1 MNLKPPKQPASVPA
15 DILQLEKMMKAGA
28 FAQAEAP
35 ARKAAKKYPRVP
47 IVQMMLGISLAEQEK
62 SEEALK
68 QFHKVARLQPD
79 NADVWRN
86 IGMLEQRARNF
97 ESAEKALLKAIA
109 INPKFGQAYTTI
121 GAIYDGL
128 GEQQKAL
135 DAYYK
140 AVELLPKT
148 AASHNN
154 LLAQL
159 EITNDSDALEAAL
172 ENARKQIPGNAI
184 VSYFEGI
191 LAQRKGDLP
200 TARKQ
205 LEAVRFDLPPFR
217 NRSIEVSRCGHL
229 GRICDKL
236 GDYPAAFKYFQK
248 CKSILAQRAAELGYE
263 TEGYF
268 KTISRTLGYVEAR
281 QFDAWKPYDLPDD
294 VAPVFLIGFPRSGT
308 TLLDTIL
315 RSHPDIE
322 VVEEGPAVRDMMRAL
337 GEVNENRNEALINMT
352 AKQAEK
358 LRNVYLTS
366 LRKGITGHGKIII
379 DKLPLNILH
388 VPVICRIFPNARFIL
403 TLRHPADSVLSNYMQ
418 AFDQNQAMAVMNKL
432 STAAQFYDLAM
443 RIWEASLPLI
453 GDNFVESR
461 YEDLVD
467 DMQTTLT
474 PVLKL
479 LGLDWDEN
487 MENYR
492 QTALERGRIRT
503 PSYNQVVKP
512 LYKDAQQRWKHY
524 AKPMAGIL
532 PLLEPWAERFGY
544 GKLSD

>member
-1 MNLKPPKQPASVPA
+1 M
-15 DILQLEKMMKAGA
+15 
-28 FAQAEAP
+28 
-35 ARKAAKKYPRVP
+35 
-47 IVQMMLGISLAEQEK
+47 
-62 SEEALK
+62 
-68 QFHKVARLQPD
+68 
-79 NADVWRN
+79 
-86 IGMLEQRARNF
+86 
-97 ESAEKALLKAIA
+97 
-109 INPKFGQAYTTI
+109 
-121 GAIYDGL
+121 
-128 GEQQKAL
+128 
-135 DAYYK
+135 
-140 AVELLPKT
+140 
-148 AASHNN
+148 
-154 LLAQL
+154 
-159 EITNDSDALEAAL
+159 
-172 ENARKQIPGNAI
+172 
-184 VSYFEGI
+184 
-191 LAQRKGDLP
+191 
-200 TARKQ
+200 
-205 LEAVRFDLPPFR
+205 
-217 NRSIEVSRCGHL
+217 
-229 GRICDKL
+229 
-236 GDYPAAFKYFQK
+236 
-248 CKSILAQRAAELGYE
+248 
-263 TEGYF
+263 
-268 KTISRTLGYVEAR
+268 
-281 QFDAWKPYDLPDD
+281 
-294 VAPVFLIGFPRSGT
+294 
-308 TLLDTIL
+308 

-366 LRKGITGHGKIII
+366 LRKGISGHGKIII